1 MTGAALEPA
10 VPDEVPVAMQV
21 LARKQLMPV
30 WPPLVELLPRGEPE
44 TSLVITG
51 KTLSSWASL

>member
-1 MTGAALEPA
+1 M
-10 VPDEVPVAMQV
+10 PDEVPVAMQV